1 MLTQEELKEF
11 ESYKKVLKNGEHEIV
26 CEEDEND
33 LIMGVEQ
40 EEDEEESIGSNSLDE
55 DMDELNSINN
65 NIASNKDQE
74 NSSVNNKKVQ
84 QAQKI

>member
-1 MLTQEELKEF
+1 M
-11 ESYKKVLKNGEHEIV
+11 LKNGEHEIV

-55 DMDELNSINN
+55 DMDDINSINN
-65 NIASNKDQE
+65 NIVNHNKE
-74 NSSVNNKKVQ
+74 
-84 QAQKI
+84 